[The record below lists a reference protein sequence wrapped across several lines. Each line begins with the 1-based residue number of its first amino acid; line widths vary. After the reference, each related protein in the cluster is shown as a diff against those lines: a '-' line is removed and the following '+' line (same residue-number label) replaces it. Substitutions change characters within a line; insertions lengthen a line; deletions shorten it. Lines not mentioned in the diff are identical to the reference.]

1 MAQVLMCCEDNVV
14 MFERGDWYQYFCDK
28 LNTSFEEFDQNKISI
43 ITFNYDRS
51 LEHSLFTALKN
62 SYAKNDRDCAS
73 KLKNIPIVHV
83 YGQLGYLPWQDH
95 IERPIRGILKFW
107 KLA

>member
-1 MAQVLMCCEDNVV
+1 MYCEDKVV

-62 SYAKNDRDCAS
+62 SYGKNDRDCAL
-73 KLKNIPIVHV
+73 KLKISLLCMCMDSWVIYLGKTISRDLFAV
-83 YGQLGYLPWQDH
+83 YLNSGS
-95 IERPIRGILKFW
+95 
-107 KLA
+107 